1 MGLRLKSISNF
12 KYRIAAFVAVMAVA
26 ALPAYGFVAKQ
37 VANAEAAPTIYVNQ
51 VNRGGFCHR

>member
-12 KYRIAAFVAVMAVA
+12 KHRIAAFVAVMAVA

-51 VNRGGFCHR
+51 VDGGGFYHR